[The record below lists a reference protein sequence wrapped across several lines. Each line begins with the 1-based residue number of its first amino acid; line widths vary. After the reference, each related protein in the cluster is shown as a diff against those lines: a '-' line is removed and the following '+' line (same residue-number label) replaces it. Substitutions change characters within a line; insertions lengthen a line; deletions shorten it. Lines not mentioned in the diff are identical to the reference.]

1 MNGVFKTVVCTLAL
15 SFPNTLF
22 GQVTL
27 DIESI
32 DASAE
37 VTAVTLY
44 RGRASVTRNTE
55 LQLEPGAYALYF
67 YDLPQSAQL
76 DSIQAHVSGNAKLLS
91 VDTAEIPV
99 ATSNVAILDELNTA
113 IESLEAQIQSLSSN
127 EAIFKLQTDLLTT
140 LIQQNINAESGPDLQ
155 VMDEQ
160 LLYVKKTMSEI
171 SANRIANANVLETT
185 KEELQ
190 ALKRRRSNIASD
202 NSIQRNAV
210 VDIAVLGNSVVTVDL
225 TYLVHHASWSPTYAI
240 RASKDTSDIQID
252 YDAEIYQ
259 RTGEVWKDVSITLS
273 TAQPQDS
280 VTPPMP
286 RPWLVDIYEPVV
298 LGAELKS
305 VADAPPNPSAGRGR
319 NALSLGASHAYD
331 EIEAY
336 AELTEAA
343 GAATVEGGG
352 PAVNFVIPRTLIVPS
367 NAKEKITT
375 AIASISMESDSY
387 RVAVPMLTDKVF
399 IQSEVKNTSEFIL
412 LPGHASIFYGSDYV
426 GKTHLAT
433 VTPNE
438 TFEVNLGVDEMMSAQ
453 RTLVEKQTGNTGLFG
468 SGKQTKFDYRIEL
481 SNGHGNAIDT
491 RVWDRMP
498 ISQNEKIEIKLLG
511 TSSPLS
517 TNQKYLE
524 DKHKQ
529 GILRWDLSVPASSTG
544 QNSFTLTWSVEVSRS
559 KDIEITP
566 LPE

>member
-1 MNGVFKTVVCTLAL
+1 MNGVLKTFVCTLSL
-15 SFPNTLF
+15 WIPNALF

-32 DASAE
+32 DSHSK

-44 RGRASVTRNTE
+44 RGRASVTRNAE

-99 ATSNVAILDELNTA
+99 AVSNVEVLSEINHS
-113 IESLEAQIQSLSSN
+113 IEVLEAQVKSFSSN
-127 EAIFKLQTDLLTT
+127 EDIFKLQTDLLTT
-140 LIQQNINAESGPDLQ
+140 LIQQNINSETGPDLES
-155 VMDEQ
+155 MDEQ
-160 LLYVKKTMSEI
+160 LLYVQKTMSEI
-171 SANRIANANVLETT
+171 SSNRIANANLLEDANT
-185 KEELQ
+185 ELQ
-190 ALKRRRSNIASD
+190 ALKRQRSNIASD

-225 TYLVHHASWSPTYAI
+225 TYLVRNASWSPTYAI
-240 RASKDTSDIQID
+240 RANKDSTDIQID
-252 YDAEIYQ
+252 YDAEIFQ
-259 RTGEVWKDVSITLS
+259 RTGEDWNDVSITLS

-286 RPWLVDIYEPVV
+286 RPWFVDIYEPVV
-298 LGAELKS
+298 IGADSKI
-305 VADAPPNPSAGRGR
+305 VTNAPPTPSASRGR

-412 LPGHASIFYGSDYV
+412 LPGHGSIFYGSDYV
-426 GKTHLAT
+426 GKTQLAT
-433 VTPNE
+433 VTPSE
-438 TFEVNLGVDEMMSAQ
+438 TFEVNLGVDEMMTAQ

-468 SGKQTKFDYRIEL
+468 SGKQTKFDFRIEL
-481 SNGHGNAIDT
+481 SNGHTHAIDT
-491 RVWDRMP
+491 RVFDRMP
-498 ISQNEKIEIKLLG
+498 VSQNEKIEIELNS
-511 TSSPLS
+511 TSSPIS
-517 TNQKYLE
+517 TNKKYL
-524 DKHKQ
+524 DDAHKQ
-529 GILRWDLSVPASSTG
+529 GILRWDVNVPASSTG
-544 QNSFTLTWSVEVSRS
+544 QNTFALTWGVEVTRS
-559 KDIEITP
+559 KDIDITP